1 MMKSLKK
8 KLKSKAGESLT
19 ETLVAILI
27 FTLSSVIFFNMV
39 QTSNRINGTARDKE
53 QKVQEQMVAAEK
65 AEGTPEDGKAYIRFR
80 KADGSNITEK
90 EIGIDIYGD
99 TADGLFS
106 YFRK

>member
-39 QTSNRINGTARDKE
+39 QTSNRINGTAKAKE
-53 QKVQEQMVAAEK
+53 QEIQEQMVVAEK
-65 AEGTPEDGKAYIRFR
+65 AEGTPEDGKVNIQFR